1 MNASRIAMAR
11 EPRVKSVT
19 QPARPCIQQ
28 PLRRARVNKGLRR
41 VTIRHKNACSSQVA
55 LRSSGAGAVKRRK
68 AMMSHTSN
76 VGG

>member
-1 MNASRIAMAR
+1 MTASRIAMAV

-19 QPARPCIQQ
+19 RLARLSIQQ
-28 PLRRARVNKGLRR
+28 PLKRARVNKGLRH

-55 LRSSGAGAVKRRK
+55 LSSFRAGAVKRRK
-68 AMMSHTSN
+68 AMMSRTSN